1 MRSNC
6 LTIVHVFVLV
16 TLVLTLDADGKDLNC
31 ETEIK
36 VRRNTVYE
44 AVVGQEL
51 RINCTVVF
59 CNNSQTV
66 YWFKFEKTPVPVN
79 ISSGSHIKT
88 DWITLKHFRGIS
100 SLIFK
105 NILSSDSGQY
115 RCQSGGSVSHT
126 INVSV
131 HDHVESTTMTWT
143 LEPENLTQDSLW
155 HYVYSAVGVIVF
167 VIIVTSI
174 SIALMKACEGVHCA
188 KGSRTTT
195 DPNPEASDHES
206 DIYENDM

>member
-1 MRSNC
+1 MRSNR
-6 LTIVHVFVLV
+6 LTIVHLSVLV
-16 TLVLTLDADGKDLNC
+16 TLVLTPDADAEDLNC

-66 YWFKFEKTPVPVN
+66 SWYKFEKTPVPVN

-88 DWITLKHFRGIS
+88 DWITLKHFEGIS

-105 NILSSDSGQY
+105 NISSSDTGLY
-115 RCQSGGSVSHT
+115 LCQSGGSVSHT

-131 HDHVESTTMTWT
+131 HDHVEPA
-143 LEPENLTQDSLW
+143 LKPENVAQDSLW
-155 HYVYSAVGVIVF
+155 HYVYSAAGVIVF

-188 KGSRTTT
+188 GGSRTTT
-195 DPNPEASDHES
+195 DPNPEACDHEAA
-206 DIYENDM
+206 IYENDM